1 MPVEPVR
8 RDRLVGGTR
17 ARGKNRK
24 LAIDLHGIGIDDD
37 ATRCLRDFER
47 PRRLAAGGRACDKHR
62 TFHGAG
68 LFSMQSILVLIAAP
82 GSGAI
87 DLDLIARLRR
97 EIEGEAHWLAPNEA
111 IEFPVATSVGEAT
124 IRSLIGDRPVD
135 AAIVGAEGRRKRLL
149 IADMDSTMIGQ
160 ECIDELGLLAGI
172 GDRISDITARAMRGE
187 LDFEAALKERV
198 GLMRGLP
205 RQALA
210 TVLSNRITF
219 TPGGRTLIQ
228 TMRANGAYTALVS
241 GGFVEFTGFVT
252 ERLGFHEHRANEFLW
267 HADRLSGE
275 VREPILG
282 RDAKVSA
289 LRELS
294 DRLGVMPADAIAVG
308 DGANDIPMLGAAGM
322 GVALHAKPKVR
333 EAAPIRIDH
342 GDLTALLYLQGYR
355 REEFV
360 D

>member
-1 MPVEPVR
+1 MR
-8 RDRLVGGTR
+8 
-17 ARGKNRK
+17 
-24 LAIDLHGIGIDDD
+24 
-37 ATRCLRDFER
+37 
-47 PRRLAAGGRACDKHR
+47 
-62 TFHGAG
+62 
-68 LFSMQSILVLIAAP
+68 SILVLIAAP

-87 DLDLIARLRR
+87 DHDLVTRIGP
-97 EIEGEAHWLAPNEA
+97 ETGVEPHWLAPREA
-111 IEFPVATSVGEAT
+111 VEFPLAGPVDEPELRA
-124 IRSLIGDRPVD
+124 RLGDRPVD
-135 AAIVGAEGRRKRLL
+135 LAVVDAKDRRKRLL
-149 IADMDSTMIGQ
+149 LADMDSTMIGQ
-160 ECIDELGLLAGI
+160 ECIDELGILAGV

-198 GLMRGLP
+198 GLMKGLP
-205 RQALA
+205 RTALA
-210 TVLSNRITF
+210 TVLSERITF
-219 TPGGRTLIQ
+219 TAGGRILIQ
-228 TMRANGAYTALVS
+228 TMRKHGAHTALVS

-267 HADRLSGE
+267 HGDVLSGE

-294 DRLGVMPADAIAVG
+294 QRLGFTPAEAIAVG
-308 DGANDIPMLGAAGM
+308 DGANDIPMLAAAGM

-342 GDLTALLYLQGYR
+342 GDLTALLYLQGYT

-360 D
+360 G

>member
-1 MPVEPVR
+1 
-8 RDRLVGGTR
+8 
-17 ARGKNRK
+17 
-24 LAIDLHGIGIDDD
+24 
-37 ATRCLRDFER
+37 
-47 PRRLAAGGRACDKHR
+47 
-62 TFHGAG
+62 
-68 LFSMQSILVLIAAP
+68 MQSILVLIAAP
-82 GSGAI
+82 HSRAI
-87 DLDLIARLRR
+87 DQDLIARLSR
-97 EIEGEAHWLAPNEA
+97 EIGNEARWLAAREA
-111 IEFPVATSVGEAT
+111 VEIAVSTSVDEAG
-124 IRSLIGDRPVD
+124 IRTMFGDRPVD
-135 AAIVGAEGRRKRLL
+135 IAVIGAKGRRKRLL

-160 ECIDELGLLAGI
+160 ECIDELGILAGI

-205 RQALA
+205 RKALA
-210 TVLSNRITF
+210 TVLLDRITF
-219 TPGGRTLIQ
+219 TPGGRALIQ
-228 TMRANGAYTALVS
+228 TMRAHGAYTALVS

-267 HADRLSGE
+267 HEEVLTGE

-289 LRELS
+289 LRELCT
-294 DRLGVMPADAIAVG
+294 RLGVTPADAIAVG
-308 DGANDIPMLGAAGM
+308 DGANDIPMLAAAGM

-355 REEFV
+355 REDFV
-360 D
+360 E

>member
-1 MPVEPVR
+1 
-8 RDRLVGGTR
+8 
-17 ARGKNRK
+17 
-24 LAIDLHGIGIDDD
+24 
-37 ATRCLRDFER
+37 
-47 PRRLAAGGRACDKHR
+47 
-62 TFHGAG
+62 
-68 LFSMQSILVLIAAP
+68 MQSILVLIAAP
-82 GSGAI
+82 DSGAI
-87 DLDLIARLRR
+87 DPDLVARLAR
-97 EIEGEAHWLAPNEA
+97 ETGGAARWLGPGNAV
-111 IEFPVATSVGEAT
+111 EFPIASSVDEAG
-124 IRSLIGDRPVD
+124 IRAL
-135 AAIVGAEGRRKRLL
+135 VGARPIDIAVLPAQGRRKRLL
-149 IADMDSTMIGQ
+149 VADMDSTMIGQ
-160 ECIDELGLLAGI
+160 ECIDELGILAGV
-172 GDRISDITARAMRGE
+172 GDRISAITARAMRGE

-210 TVLSNRITF
+210 TVLSERITF
-219 TPGGRTLIQ
+219 TAGGRTLIQ
-228 TMRANGAYTALVS
+228 TMRAHGAHTALVS

-267 HADRLSGE
+267 HGDLLSGE

-294 DRLGVMPADAIAVG
+294 ERLGLASADSIAVG
-308 DGANDIPMLGAAGM
+308 DGANDIPMLAAAGM

-360 D
+360 G

>member
-1 MPVEPVR
+1 
-8 RDRLVGGTR
+8 
-17 ARGKNRK
+17 
-24 LAIDLHGIGIDDD
+24 
-37 ATRCLRDFER
+37 
-47 PRRLAAGGRACDKHR
+47 
-62 TFHGAG
+62 
-68 LFSMQSILVLIAAP
+68 MQSILVLIAAP

-87 DLDLIARLRR
+87 DHDLVARLSR
-97 EIEGEAHWLAPNEA
+97 EIGSEARWLATREA
-111 IEFPVATSVGEAT
+111 VEFLVSESLDEAK
-124 IRSLIGDRPVD
+124 IRTMLERRPVD
-135 AAIVGAEGRRKRLL
+135 IAVVGTQGRRKRLL

-160 ECIDELGLLAGI
+160 ECIDELGILAGV

-205 RQALA
+205 RHALA
-210 TVLSNRITF
+210 TVLSDRITF
-219 TPGGRTLIQ
+219 TAGGRSLIQ
-228 TMRANGAYTALVS
+228 TMRSHGAYTALVS

-267 HADRLSGE
+267 HEEMLTGE

-289 LRELS
+289 LRELCAQ
-294 DRLGVMPADAIAVG
+294 LGVTPADAIAVG
-308 DGANDIPMLGAAGM
+308 DGANDIPMLEAAGM

-355 REEFV
+355 REDFV
-360 D
+360 E

>member
-1 MPVEPVR
+1 
-8 RDRLVGGTR
+8 
-17 ARGKNRK
+17 
-24 LAIDLHGIGIDDD
+24 
-37 ATRCLRDFER
+37 
-47 PRRLAAGGRACDKHR
+47 
-62 TFHGAG
+62 
-68 LFSMQSILVLIAAP
+68 MQSILVLIAAP
-82 GSGAI
+82 DSGAI
-87 DLDLIARLRR
+87 DQDLVARLGRATG
-97 EIEGEAHWLAPNEA
+97 GEARWLAPGEA
-111 IEFPVATSVGEAT
+111 VEFPTALPVDAARLTA
-124 IRSLIGDRPVD
+124 IIGDRPIDMAV
-135 AAIVGAEGRRKRLL
+135 AAASGRRKHLL

-160 ECIDELGLLAGI
+160 ECIDELGILAGV

-187 LDFEAALKERV
+187 LDFEAALRERV

-210 TVLSNRITF
+210 TVLAERITF
-219 TPGGRTLIQ
+219 TSGGRTLTR
-228 TMRANGAYTALVS
+228 TMRAHGSYTALVS

-267 HADRLSGE
+267 LEDKLTGE

-289 LRELS
+289 LRELT
-294 DRLGVMPADAIAVG
+294 DRLGLTAADAIAVG
-308 DGANDIPMLGAAGM
+308 DGANDIPMLAAAGI

-333 EAAPIRIDH
+333 DAAPIRIDH
-342 GDLTALLYLQGYR
+342 GDLTALLYLQGYT